1 MLKGIDFFDQL
12 IHCTDCKSSLGQF
25 DLGYIMKF
33 DLSLDCFGHFAST
46 HLNTMHLLFQ
56 LLFGQLE

>member
-25 DLGYIMKF
+25 DLGYIMK
-33 DLSLDCFGHFAST
+33 LTC
-46 HLNTMHLLFQ
+46 HLTVLVILHQ
-56 LLFGQLE
+56 PI